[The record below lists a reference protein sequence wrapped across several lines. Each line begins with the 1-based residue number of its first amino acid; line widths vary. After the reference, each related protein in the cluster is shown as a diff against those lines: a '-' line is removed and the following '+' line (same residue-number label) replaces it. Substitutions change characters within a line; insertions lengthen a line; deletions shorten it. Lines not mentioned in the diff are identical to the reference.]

1 MWTLPSSRVMRVTFG
16 RVLQGG
22 VEVFEHRLGAV
33 GPRPQISL
41 GKGHHGDEVE
51 VLQHVGD
58 RDVVEVPVAEGREG
72 VDPQVSGGLAP
83 VEGEELVEGQHE
95 VLVNLVV
102 VAVGVI
108 SLVLRREQLAQLLHC
123 CHDLRTT
130 HWILFRDVDLAV
142 LVQELATQFRPVD
155 LVASAIHDL
164 LDGVVTGDAHDGP
177 HLITTAVV
185 VR

>member
-1 MWTLPSSRVMRVTFG
+1 M
-16 RVLQGG
+16 LQGG

-51 VLQHVGD
+51 VLQHVGG

-108 SLVLRREQLAQLLHC
+108 SLVLRREQLTQLLHC
-123 CHDLRTT
+123 CHNLRAT
-130 HWILFRDVDLAV
+130 HRILFRDVDLAV

-155 LVASAIHDL
+155 LVAGAIHDL
-164 LDGVVTGDAHDGP
+164 LSGVVAGDAHDGS